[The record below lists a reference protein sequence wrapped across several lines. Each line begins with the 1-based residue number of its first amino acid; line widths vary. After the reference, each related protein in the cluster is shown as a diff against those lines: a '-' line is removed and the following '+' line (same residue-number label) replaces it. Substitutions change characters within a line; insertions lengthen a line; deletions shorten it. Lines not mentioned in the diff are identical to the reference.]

1 MKSSGELEME
11 IFNKVSECVQ
21 KGELGNIKDLVQEA
35 LDQNNSPAD
44 ILENGLILGM
54 KIVGEKFNAGE
65 IFVPEMLIAARVMN
79 FALEILE
86 PKMVKGDVQAK
97 GKIVLGTVSGDLH
110 DIGKNL
116 VGIMFKGAG
125 YEVIDAGV
133 DVSLEKFLSIAK
145 ENKADIIGL
154 SALLTTT
161 LGNMRDIVKA
171 VKESDPQIK
180 VIIGGAPVTEDFANQ
195 IQADGF
201 AANAAAAVN
210 VAEKL
215 LA

>member
-1 MKSSGELEME
+1 ME
-11 IFNKVSECVQ
+11 ILNKISECVQ
-21 KGELGNIKDLVQEA
+21 KGELGNINDLVQEA
-35 LDQNNSPAD
+35 LDQNISPAD

-79 FALEILE
+79 FALEVLE
-86 PKMVKGDVQAK
+86 PKMVKGDIQSK
-97 GKIVLGTVSGDLH
+97 GKIVLGTVAGDLH

-145 ENKADIIGL
+145 ENNADIIGL

-201 AANAAAAVN
+201 AANAASAVN

>member
-1 MKSSGELEME
+1 ME
-11 IFNKVSECVQ
+11 ILNKISECVQ
-21 KGELGNIKDLVQEA
+21 KGELGNINDLVQEA
-35 LDQNNSPAD
+35 LDQNISPAD

-79 FALEILE
+79 FALEVLE
-86 PKMVKGDVQAK
+86 PKMVKGDIQSK
-97 GKIVLGTVSGDLH
+97 GKIVLGTVAGDLH

-145 ENKADIIGL
+145 ENNADIIGL

-171 VKESDPQIK
+171 VKESDLQIK

-195 IQADGF
+195 ILADGF
-201 AANAAAAVN
+201 AANAASAVN

>member
-1 MKSSGELEME
+1 ME
-11 IFNKVSECVQ
+11 IFNKISECVQ

-35 LDQNNSPAD
+35 LDQNISPAD
-44 ILENGLILGM
+44 ILENALILGM

>member
-1 MKSSGELEME
+1 ME
-11 IFNKVSECVQ
+11 IFNKISECVQ
-21 KGELGNIKDLVQEA
+21 KGALGDIKDLVQEA
-35 LDQNNSPAD
+35 LDQNISPAD
-44 ILENGLILGM
+44 ILEKGLIIGM
-54 KIVGEKFNAGE
+54 KLVGEKFNAGE
-65 IFVPEMLIAARVMN
+65 IFVPEMLIAARAMN
-79 FALEILE
+79 FALEVLE
-86 PKMVKGDVQAK
+86 PLMVKGDVQIK
-97 GKIVLGTVSGDLH
+97 GKVVLGTVSGDLH

-133 DVSLEKFLSIAK
+133 DVPLEKFLSIAK
-145 ENKADIIGL
+145 ENNADIIGL

-161 LGNMRDIVKA
+161 LGNMRDIVQA
-171 VKESDPQIK
+171 VKADDSQLK
-180 VIIGGAPVTEDFANQ
+180 VIIGGAPVTQDFANQ
-195 IQADGF
+195 IGADGF